1 MYVLN
6 NINSNQ
12 KHVQRIKVLVHV
24 LNELTFN
31 TVLCT
36 VYTSQI
42 YLQGILLLNI
52 YKSSSEE

>member
-6 NINSNQ
+6 NFNSYH
-12 KHVQRIKVLVHV
+12 KHVQRITVLVYI
-24 LNELTFN
+24 LNQLTFN
-31 TVLCT
+31 TVLYT

-42 YLQGILLLNI
+42 YLQNILLLNI

>member
-1 MYVLN
+1 VPNNLN
-6 NINSNQ
+6 SYH
-12 KHVQRIKVLVHV
+12 KHVQRITVLVHV

-31 TVLCT
+31 TVLYT

-52 YKSSSEE
+52 YESLSEK